1 MSRQLTIEYMQLS
14 NTRYTSVEVELLA
27 PGLRD
32 PPLGQVA
39 VHLGLLVP
47 VQRRAQRAERLRQV
61 RARVAHLVEVLP
73 PEVGGVQLVI
83 RRHLE

>member
-1 MSRQLTIEYMQLS
+1 MQLS

-27 PGLRD
+27 SGLGD

-61 RARVAHLVEVLP
+61 RA
-73 PEVGGVQLVI
+73 
-83 RRHLE
+83 

>member
-14 NTRYTSVEVELLA
+14 NTNTSVEVELLA
-27 PGLRD
+27 PGLGD

-61 RARVAHLVEVLP
+61 RA
-73 PEVGGVQLVI
+73 
-83 RRHLE
+83 